1 MVENVADLMAFGL
14 PSLAAARSV
23 GFAAEAIGL
32 QPFLVGGSV
41 RDMLMDRPGVV
52 DLDIALVGA
61 DSETFDRIA
70 SLTGGTVSKLSQ
82 FTTAKLSIDDLE
94 VDLAMARAEEYPTSG
109 SLPIVRP
116 GTLEEDLARRDF
128 SVNAM
133 AISLSSD
140 DWGDLYDNHTGVADL
155 EKQRLRVLYKGSFR
169 DDPTRILRA
178 ARYMSRLHLKPTTET
193 IDELNGSVKYLNE
206 VSPARVRNELERV
219 FAESDPDAAFRS
231 LREWGVLAAIHPS
244 LGEPSD
250 AWRSFVAK
258 TGDLP
263 HRSQVNV
270 GYAVLACGLSA
281 AAANGVIVRLRP
293 DSAACRA
300 IRESALLS
308 RTALSDLL
316 DCSNSQLARLLD
328 PLTASAVLGAS
339 LTTGDE
345 SGRRLAEYLEYHRR
359 LRPNLSGN
367 DLIALGVQQGPT
379 VGHIL
384 ERLRNAWL
392 DGEVSNADG
401 ELELAK
407 KLINRSRED

>member
-1 MVENVADLMAFGL
+1 MENVADLMMFRL

-23 GFAAEAIGL
+23 GSAAEAIGL

-41 RDMLMDRPGVV
+41 RDLLMDRPGIV
-52 DLDIALVGA
+52 DLDIVLVGA
-61 DSETFDRIA
+61 DSEKFDRIA
-70 SLTGGTVSKLSQ
+70 SLVGGTVSKRSQ
-82 FTTAKLSIDDLE
+82 FTTAKLCVDDLE
-94 VDLAMARAEEYPTSG
+94 VDLAMARAEEYPTPG

-133 AISLSSD
+133 AVSLSSN
-140 DWGDLYDNHTGVADL
+140 DWGDLYDNHTGLADL
-155 EKQRLRVLYKGSFR
+155 EQQRLRVLYKGSFR

-206 VSPARVRNELERV
+206 VSPARVRNALERV
-219 FAESDPDAAFRS
+219 FADSDPDAAFRS

-270 GYAVLACGLSA
+270 GYAVLACGLSD

-300 IRESALLS
+300 IRESALLG

-339 LTTGDE
+339 LTTGGE

-367 DLIALGVQQGPT
+367 DLIALGVQQGPA
-379 VGHIL
+379 VGRIL

-392 DGEVSNADG
+392 DGAVSSADG

-407 KLINRSRED
+407 KLTNRLRED

>member
-1 MVENVADLMAFGL
+1 MENVADLMAFRL

-23 GFAAEAIGL
+23 GTAAEAIGL

-41 RDMLMDRPGVV
+41 RDMLMDRPGIV

-61 DSETFDRIA
+61 DSGTLDRIA

-82 FTTAKLSIDDLE
+82 FTTAKLCIDDLE

-109 SLPIVRP
+109 SLPIVLP

-140 DWGDLYDNHTGVADL
+140 DWGDLYDNHRGVADL
-155 EKQRLRVLYKGSFR
+155 EQQRLRVLYKGSFR

-219 FAESDPDAAFRS
+219 FADSDPDAAFRR
-231 LREWGVLAAIHPS
+231 LREWGALTAIHPS
-244 LGEPSD
+244 LGEPSGS
-250 AWRSFVAK
+250 WGRFVAN
-258 TGDLP
+258 TGALP
-263 HRSQVNV
+263 RRSQVNV
-270 GYAVLACGLSA
+270 GYAVLACGLSD
-281 AAANGVIVRLRP
+281 AAANGVIVRLGP
-293 DSAACRA
+293 DSDACRA
-300 IRESALLS
+300 IRESALLG
-308 RTALSDLL
+308 RMALSDLL

-339 LTTGDE
+339 LTTGGE
-345 SGRRLAEYLEYHRR
+345 SGRRLAEYLEFHRR
-359 LRPNLSGN
+359 FRPNLSGN
-367 DLIALGVQQGPT
+367 DLIALGVHQGPA
-379 VGHIL
+379 VGNIL
-384 ERLRNAWL
+384 ERLRSAWL

-407 KLINRSRED
+407 KLIDRLRED

>member
-1 MVENVADLMAFGL
+1 MENVADLLMFRL

-41 RDMLMDRPGVV
+41 RDLLVDRPGIV

-70 SLTGGTVSKLSQ
+70 SLTGGTVSKRSQ
-82 FTTAKLSIDDLE
+82 FTTSKLCIDDLE
-94 VDLAMARAEEYPTSG
+94 VDLAMARTEEYPTPG

-116 GTLEEDLARRDF
+116 GTLDEDLARRDF

-133 AISLSSD
+133 AVSLSSD
-140 DWGDLYDNHTGVADL
+140 DWGDLYDNHTCVADL

-178 ARYMSRLHLKPTTET
+178 ARYMSRLHLKPTAET

-250 AWRSFVAK
+250 AWRGFVAK

-270 GYAVLACGLSA
+270 GYAVLACGLSD

-339 LTTGDE
+339 LTTGGE

-367 DLIALGVQQGPT
+367 DLIALGVQQGPA

>member
-1 MVENVADLMAFGL
+1 MENVADLMASRL
-14 PSLAAARSV
+14 PSLATARSV

-41 RDMLMDRPGVV
+41 RDLLMDRPGIV
-52 DLDIALVGA
+52 DLDIALAGA
-61 DSETFDRIA
+61 VSGKFDRIA
-70 SLTGGTVSKLSQ
+70 SLAGGTVSKRSQ
-82 FTTAKLSIDDLE
+82 FTTAKLCIDDLE
-94 VDLAMARAEEYPTSG
+94 VDLAMARAEEYPTPG

-133 AISLSSD
+133 AVSLSSD
-140 DWGDLYDNHTGVADL
+140 DWGDLYDNHTSLADL
-155 EKQRLRVLYKGSFR
+155 EQQRLRVLYKGSFR

-219 FAESDPDAAFRS
+219 FAESGPDAAFRS
-231 LREWGVLAAIHPS
+231 LREWNVLTAIHPS
-244 LGEPSD
+244 LGEPSGS
-250 AWRSFVAK
+250 WGRFVAN
-258 TGDLP
+258 TGALP
-263 HRSQVNV
+263 RRSQVNV
-270 GYAVLACGLSA
+270 GYAVLACGLSD
-281 AAANGVIVRLRP
+281 AAANGVIVRLEP
-293 DSAACRA
+293 DSDACRA
-300 IRESALLS
+300 IRESALLG
-308 RTALSDLL
+308 RMALSDLL

-339 LTTGDE
+339 LARGGE
-345 SGRRLAEYLEYHRR
+345 SGRRLAEYLECHRR

-367 DLIALGVQQGPT
+367 DLIDLGVHQGPA
-379 VGHIL
+379 VGNIL
-384 ERLRNAWL
+384 ERLRSAWL

>member
-1 MVENVADLMAFGL
+1 MENVADLMMFRL

-23 GFAAEAIGL
+23 GSAAESIGL

-41 RDMLMDRPGVV
+41 RDLLMDRPGIV
-52 DLDIALVGA
+52 DLDIALAGA
-61 DSETFDRIA
+61 VSGKFDRIA
-70 SLTGGTVSKLSQ
+70 SLAGGTVSKRSQ
-82 FTTAKLSIDDLE
+82 FTTAKLCIDGLE
-94 VDLAMARAEEYPTSG
+94 IDLAMARAEEYPTPG

-133 AISLSSD
+133 AVSLSSD
-140 DWGDLYDNHTGVADL
+140 DWGDLYDNHRGLADL
-155 EKQRLRVLYKGSFR
+155 EQQRLRVLYKGSFR

-219 FAESDPDAAFRS
+219 FADSDPDAAFRS

-244 LGEPSD
+244 LGEPSES
-250 AWRSFVAK
+250 WGSFVAK

-270 GYAVLACGLSA
+270 GYAVLACRLSA
-281 AAANGVIVRLRP
+281 AAANSVIVRLGP
-293 DSAACRA
+293 DSDACRA
-300 IRESALLS
+300 IRESALLG
-308 RTALSDLL
+308 RMTLSDLL

-339 LTTGDE
+339 LARGGE
-345 SGRRLAEYLEYHRR
+345 SGRRLAEYLECHRR
-359 LRPNLSGN
+359 LRPNLGGN
-367 DLIALGVQQGPT
+367 DLIALGVHQGPA
-379 VGHIL
+379 VGNIL
-384 ERLRNAWL
+384 ERLRSAWL

-407 KLINRSRED
+407 KLINR

>member
-1 MVENVADLMAFGL
+1 MENVADLMMFRL

-41 RDMLMDRPGVV
+41 RDLLVDRPGIL

-82 FTTAKLSIDDLE
+82 FTTAKLCIDDLE

-178 ARYMSRLHLKPTTET
+178 ARYMSRLHLKPTAKT

-231 LREWGVLAAIHPS
+231 LREWSVLAAIHPS

-270 GYAVLACGLSA
+270 GYAVLACGLSD

-339 LTTGDE
+339 LTTGGE

-367 DLIALGVQQGPT
+367 DLIALGVQQGPA

-407 KLINRSRED
+407 KLVNRSRED